1 MALLASSKAIAVR
14 GQPKLRRK
22 LGGQALR
29 LQSPTRS
36 LAHPAMVRGSSSA
49 QVLTSSSVKRRLE
62 ACLSLGV
69 GLSPQLSAAVSVLC
83 TGSASAR
90 VSRRPRQRWA
100 CHVTPSLG
108 TGTPVPRGSASTDAL
123 VPPPCARTCASIAP
137 AEGTESERFAW
148 SRASKLAGQL
158 ENERRAAHPL
168 LPQRAQRERFRA
180 GLALLRWQA
189 TFEVPRSNTG
199 IGRLAPCR
207 SSR

>member
-22 LGGQALR
+22 LGRQALR

-69 GLSPQLSAAVSVLC
+69 GLSPQLSAAASVLC
-83 TGSASAR
+83 TASASAR

-108 TGTPVPRGSASTDAL
+108 TGTPVPRGSASTGAR
-123 VPPPCARTCASIAP
+123 VPPPCARTGCPARAREAGGASIAP
-137 AEGTESERFAW
+137 AEGTESERFAG
-148 SRASKLAGQL
+148 SCASKVAGHL
-158 ENERRAAHPL
+158 RSAAK
-168 LPQRAQRERFRA
+168 
-180 GLALLRWQA
+180 
-189 TFEVPRSNTG
+189 
-199 IGRLAPCR
+199 
-207 SSR
+207 